1 MRGSGYKSQ
10 GDQDLCAAAAA
21 EHLIFKTSPEEQT
34 VDLTNKCMTMDSQRF
49 SRWFHSAWRTT
60 GAILLTC
67 SCRWMHEGADLR
79 SYMGGCVRSGTSH
92 QKHKAACFA
101 RAFPALT
108 DMRSERHS
116 HFAFC
121 SLLTSNN
128 DAFTHILDGTHD
140 LWCAHIKN
148 TRIHRK
154 YRCFWFLALHV
165 ELHFHT
171 L

>member
-1 MRGSGYKSQ
+1 MRLQSQ
-10 GDQDLCAAAAA
+10 GAQDLRTAAAP

-34 VDLTNKCMTMDSQRF
+34 VDLTNKGMTMDSQRF

-60 GAILLTC
+60 LTC

-101 RAFPALT
+101 RAFSALT

-116 HFAFC
+116 HFAYC
-121 SLLTSNN
+121 SWLSSNN
-128 DAFTHILDGTHD
+128 DAFARISLFLVPRAARGTAFSHTLKHMPD
-140 LWCAHIKN
+140 LFVIE
-148 TRIHRK
+148 TRILVH
-154 YRCFWFLALHV
+154 
-165 ELHFHT
+165 
-171 L
+171 